1 MNLGN
6 DKAEQNSPLEQYGV
20 DLTTKARD
28 GKLDPV
34 IGRDSVRNV
43 KPRNAF
49 VGHVLLHSTVQKCRP
64 PKYRLG
70 LRSLIP
76 KS

>member
-6 DKAEQNSPLEQYGV
+6 DKGEEKSALEQYGV

-34 IGRDSVRNV
+34 IGRDSVR
-43 KPRNAF
+43 RSF
-49 VGHVLLHSTVQKCRP
+49 LFSGLDLWDISCCDLLSKQDLP
-64 PKYRLG
+64 M
-70 LRSLIP
+70 LIP
-76 KS
+76 EI